1 MNRVWAASWISSHK
15 LSNKPHNSNPPPLPT
30 RIHQLQR
37 VILAIPIPIQR
48 EWLINIPQP
57 RVLLQESTHCR
68 VVPAHADL
76 LQPAR
81 ERLVAVAPRAVP
93 VGGLPCACNRV
104 AERIRYRRR
113 RVRACRA
120 TRRRQVPTQ
129 VPVLVFCARVAYL
142 LIHRPTVAVVYPLKR
157 VTAALPTALRY
168 QIPSMIAIPFPTVPC
183 ANVRRTRFRLQPF
196 CRPSIVI
203 TSIGSAYPH
212 NFAGCVYIMAQ
223 DFAIL
228 KGGQGNL
235 GGILVGNR
243 AFLSKRENFREGCTA
258 ALMPKG
264 LAYGTIPLLEV
275 CIE

>member
-1 MNRVWAASWISSHK
+1 
-15 LSNKPHNSNPPPLPT
+15 L
-30 RIHQLQR
+30 
-37 VILAIPIPIQR
+37 
-48 EWLINIPQP
+48 
-57 RVLLQESTHCR
+57 
-68 VVPAHADL
+68 PAHARRRLRCGNRRL
-76 LQPAR
+76 LGMRIRGTLRRQTANQNTRCQHAHPKT
-81 ERLVAVAPRAVP
+81 ERNLPIHSGGIVPSFGVLLRYQVAP
-93 VGGLPCACNRV
+93 
-104 AERIRYRRR
+104 
-113 RVRACRA
+113 
-120 TRRRQVPTQ
+120 Q

-142 LIHRPTVAVVYPLKR
+142 LVHRPTVAVVYPLQR
-157 VTAALPTALRY
+157 GAATLPTALRY

-223 DFAIL
+223 DFAIV
-228 KGGQGNL
+228 KAGTGEF

-243 AFLSKRENFREGCTA
+243 AFLSKRKNSRAGFTT

-264 LAYGTIPLLEV
+264 LSYGTIPLLEV